1 MSDLGV
7 AKLKLSKI
15 IRLHNDF
22 PAMIKEVACD
32 ITGKVVFEQIEKE
45 ARALDVEVPVA
56 AKSIVSSQVKR
67 ISELSRKEI
76 SIERDV
82 EGLLSTVKLL
92 LKKGTLAQTDIS
104 KLLLS
109 DPLFLSLPLTALWK
123 FICVG
128 VVSFEQILK
137 SIHDEEGGSLLKL
150 LEDLMKLILHS
161 SDNSD
166 GTSIVSE
173 ALGALVNLSYNL
185 KKSEYHSLSKSAS
198 NLLDSVTEHL
208 LDFVLESFTEGSSE
222 NTENRNSQV
231 LNIYELLMNNLKVTS
246 QALQNYC
253 SSQLIY
259 VLTHQPNLH
268 VTSVLKSQE
277 KWRSTLVNP
286 VLSLLMQKLV
296 IVLGYEAALHSL
308 NTVVTNDEVN
318 WGCVLTLVA
327 TTINSHKFAV
337 SLLKTI
343 IEKHIRKGCD
353 DQDMEFLVIGFI
365 FARHAS
371 QEGCHLFPSYS
382 QWFSGLFSTE
392 SGSPA
397 SHKQSFV
404 FLIQFLTDLV
414 PHEPVY
420 CLRTHLTS
428 HIFVPKG
435 CQTLLH
441 DYYNL
446 ARARLQEMKD
456 NLESHTVS
464 RQNVEEKDKVVKEV
478 EMCIEQFSHTGKI
491 PHLVLEASIFRKP
504 YYMSSF
510 LPTLLAPR
518 TLPDEPDATS
528 KFISIMHSS
537 GKIPANMYKA
547 YTEEC
552 QKFTSDLLSGIFI
565 NVEEEMVVE
574 EPITELSNIL
584 NELLDASVILP
595 ILSRISHKIE
605 EITKASDL
613 KMKSKTHLVLNP
625 RMCNFKLVSYQV
637 IQEFV
642 NIFEKVCFSQKQRE
656 VVITKPDWIPQ
667 FLSLLSSS
675 ITLQL
680 SLFNYLLYHLEYGQH
695 HKLSVEKIQIQGAL
709 ISEICTLEG
718 LFSSVVDSSSMN
730 QSPVPFVKYFL
741 QKLERNMSTKQACVH
756 TCCLINYWLQ
766 WHIENGTEGK
776 TLALLPEKLM
786 DLYCFLAPRINLIV
800 TEEEDELTMATVYSS
815 LNGQGVPSYA
825 RLYFDQIRSLK
836 QNGWLSLEKWI
847 SLELR
852 TVWEKTPLDV
862 RLCYLQCRVER
873 DFIFCGSAQNDS
885 EKRIAAGEVV
895 TNIIHTLLESGV
907 KDENSSEM
915 IMLLQRLAHLYP
927 DADICLLEDWH
938 FNLREKPFSD
948 KNLFLFINLCRC
960 LPPPYFLPSK
970 RVLQLSGVL
979 EQLVHLLQNLD
990 QGLVL
995 NLCNTTYIVSCLL
1008 HAAKDSCVKG
1018 IHIEKCLQSIRRG
1031 VIFHWDSLKSMFED
1045 NIHIIESHKCLETL
1059 RHILNDPAKNFS
1071 RLCPEESGLLIL
1083 SLCLKSSSVYETISG
1098 EISSVRTSFLKWL
1111 FAYIGIQ
1118 QMQGSVP
1125 FFPESNDTQIL
1136 SEKDEKIICICKRE
1150 LKEYLATSD
1159 PLKLVEEMFPPGGEP
1174 SVSLRR
1180 MTTAC
1185 ILIVLLEFASDKTS
1199 TGKKVNRNSLEAQ
1212 LLEILLHCY
1221 IYLGQ
1226 FFDSGE
1232 GGGHGELPDTP
1243 VNKTMDN
1250 KDLKYSSDLG
1260 HISAL
1265 YQRILSLLCKIPPN
1279 VLCNVSEGTIAKC
1292 EGELHSTLKQKMQC
1306 YEN

>member
-1 MSDLGV
+1 MISL
-7 AKLKLSKI
+7 
-15 IRLHNDF
+15 
-22 PAMIKEVACD
+22 MIKEVSCD
-32 ITGKVVFEQIEKE
+32 VTGKVVFEQIEKE
-45 ARALDVEVPVA
+45 AFALDVEVPGA
-56 AKSIVSSQVKR
+56 AKSIVSTQVKQ
-67 ISELSRKEI
+67 ISELSRKGI
-76 SIERDV
+76 SIERDL

-92 LKKGTLAQTDIS
+92 LKKGTLAPTDIS

-137 SIHDEEGGSLLKL
+137 SIHDEKGGSLLKL

-161 SDNSD
+161 SGNSE

-198 NLLDSVTEHL
+198 DLLDSVTEHV
-208 LDFVLESFTEGSSE
+208 LDFIHESFTGDSAE
-222 NTENRNSQV
+222 NTKSRNSRV

-259 VLTHQPNLH
+259 MLTYQPNLH
-268 VTSVLKSQE
+268 VASVLKSQE
-277 KWRSTLVNP
+277 KWRSALANP

-327 TTINSHKFAV
+327 IAINSHKFAV

-343 IEKHIRKGCD
+343 IEKHIRKGCEE
-353 DQDMEFLVIGFI
+353 QDMEFLVIGFI

-382 QWFSGLFSTE
+382 QWFTGLFATE

-414 PHEPVY
+414 PHEPVF

-464 RQNVEEKDKVVKEV
+464 HQNMQEKDKVVKEV
-478 EMCIEQFSHTGKI
+478 ETCIEQFSHTGKI
-491 PHLVLEASIFRKP
+491 PHSVLEASIFRKP

-518 TLPDEPDATS
+518 ALPDEPDATS
-528 KFISIMHSS
+528 KFISIMHST
-537 GKIPANMYKA
+537 GKIPTNMYKA

-584 NELLDASVILP
+584 NELPDASVILP

-613 KMKSKTHLVLNP
+613 KMKNKNHLVLNP
-625 RMCNFKLVSYQV
+625 SMCNFKLVSYQV

-642 NIFEKVCFSQKQRE
+642 NTFEKVCFSQKQSE
-656 VVITKPDWIPQ
+656 IVITKPDWIPQ

-675 ITLQL
+675 TTLQL
-680 SLFNYLLYHLEYGQH
+680 SLFNYLLYNLEYGQH
-695 HKLSVEKIQIQGAL
+695 HKLSVEKVQIQGAL

-718 LFSSVVDSSSMN
+718 LFSSVVDSSSVN
-730 QSPVPFVKYFL
+730 ESPVPFVKFFL
-741 QKLERNMSTKQACVH
+741 LRLERNMSTKQACVH

-766 WHIENGTEGK
+766 WHTENGTEGR
-776 TLALLPEKLM
+776 TLSLLPEKLM
-786 DLYCFLAPRINLIV
+786 NLYCFLAPRINLIV
-800 TEEEDELTMATVYSS
+800 TEEDDELTMATVYSS
-815 LNGQGVPSYA
+815 LDGQGVPSYA
-825 RLYFDQIRSLK
+825 RLYFDQIRRSVK

-847 SLELR
+847 AFELR

-873 DFIFCGSAQNDS
+873 DFIFSGMQNDS
-885 EKRIAAGEVV
+885 EKRIAVGEVI
-895 TNIIHTLLESGV
+895 TSIIHTFVEGGV

-927 DADICLLEDWH
+927 DADICLLEEWH
-938 FNLREKPFSD
+938 FKLRKKSLSD

-970 RVLQLSGVL
+970 RILQLSGIL
-979 EQLVHLLQNLD
+979 EQLVNFLQGMD

-995 NLCNTTYIVSCLL
+995 NLCDTTYIVSCFL

-1018 IHIEKCLQSIRRG
+1018 IHLEKCLQCIRSG
-1031 VIFHWDSLKSMFED
+1031 VIFHWDSLKSLFED
-1045 NIHIIESHKCLETL
+1045 NIHIIENHKCLETFK
-1059 RHILNDPAKNFS
+1059 HILNDPIKHFS
-1071 RLCPEESGLLIL
+1071 CLCPEESGLLIL
-1083 SLCLKSSSVYETISG
+1083 SLCLKSSSVYEKISG
-1098 EISSVRTSFLKWL
+1098 EISSIRTSFLKWL

-1125 FFPESNDTQIL
+1125 FFPEGNDAQIVN
-1136 SEKDEKIICICKRE
+1136 EKDEKIICICNRE
-1150 LKEYLATSD
+1150 LQEYLATCD

-1185 ILIVLLEFASDKTS
+1185 IFIVLLEFASDRIETV
-1199 TGKKVNRNSLEAQ
+1199 KKADRNSLEVQ
-1212 LLEILLHCY
+1212 LLEILLCCHT
-1221 IYLGQ
+1221 YLGQ
-1226 FFDSGE
+1226 FFDSHE
-1232 GGGHGELPDTP
+1232 GRHGESPNTSL

-1250 KDLKYSSDLG
+1250 KDLKHSSDLG
-1260 HISAL
+1260 YISDL
-1265 YQRILSLLCKIPPN
+1265 YQRILSLLCKIPSN
-1279 VLCNVSEGTIAKC
+1279 VLCNISKGTIAKC
-1292 EGELHSTLKQKMQC
+1292 EGELHSTLERKVQC
-1306 YEN
+1306 DEN